1 MDDYVRTLVGENH
14 VGTGIA
20 WTSSFLQVFIAE
32 LRTRFN
38 NSIPCDGESV
48 VSLRGMKKTR
58 EDFVVILVYFSSLH
72 ILWKCS
78 FEN

>member
-1 MDDYVRTLVGENH
+1 MKIKNL
-14 VGTGIA
+14 
-20 WTSSFLQVFIAE
+20 FPPFIAE

>member
-1 MDDYVRTLVGENH
+1 VGASLLRGTRTLADVK
-14 VGTGIA
+14 TK
-20 WTSSFLQVFIAE
+20 SCDDKYPAE
-32 LRTRFN
+32 
-38 NSIPCDGESV
+38 
-48 VSLRGMKKTR
+48 R